1 MFVAILTV
9 LQAVPVIG
17 GLAAFFLKL
26 VTPAV
31 SVPERLGVEETS
43 AAAETVT
50 AETEA
55 KVAAAEAAAPDNVT
69 SLTDRLNKG
78 TF

>member
-17 GLAAFFLKL
+17 GLAAFLLKF

-31 SVPERLGVEETS
+31 SVPERLGIEETS
-43 AAAETVT
+43 AAAESVT
-50 AETEA
+50 AGTEA

-69 SLTDRLNKG
+69 ALADRLNKG
-78 TF
+78 AF